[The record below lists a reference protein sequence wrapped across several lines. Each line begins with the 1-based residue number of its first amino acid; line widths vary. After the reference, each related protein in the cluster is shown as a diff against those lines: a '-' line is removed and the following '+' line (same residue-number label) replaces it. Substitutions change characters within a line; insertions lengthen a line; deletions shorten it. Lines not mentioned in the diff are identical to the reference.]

1 MTKVKIKNRK
11 IAAVI
16 ILVIMASIFIL
27 QYNNNNFN
35 QDSQNSIELYADA
48 ESISILEEDSFQNE
62 NSHIFKSSSNFK
74 FNMYKVYVL
83 VYICCLA
90 SIFKLKYTAIISKTY
105 SLYNYSVFVV
115 FYTNKKDGKKRIL
128 CVCS

>member
-11 IAAVI
+11 IVAII
-16 ILVIMASIFIL
+16 ILVIMASIFTL
-27 QYNNNNFN
+27 QYNNNFN
-35 QDSQNSIELYADA
+35 QDSQNSIEMYADD

-83 VYICCLA
+83 VNICCLA
-90 SIFKLKYTAIISKTY
+90 SIFKLKYTAIISKIY
-105 SLYNYSVFVV
+105 SIYNYSVFVV
-115 FYTNKKDGKKRIL
+115 FFTNKKDGKKRIL